1 MLVNLDEEDERSHHS
16 SPHTIVPI
24 LYTSR
29 LFMCPFNHPRLLR
42 NQVSAA
48 LAAASTAL
56 ASAQAAA
63 DKCSGAN
70 VLPEFDV
77 GATKKAYEAL
87 IDNSDLEAADATRS
101 GRDWVR

>member
-1 MLVNLDEEDERSHHS
+1 MNDLTTAVLAPSQQSRVPLTSSYLATLVHSITLDYFD
-16 SPHTIVPI
+16 
-24 LYTSR
+24 
-29 LFMCPFNHPRLLR
+29 
-42 NQVSAA
+42 QVSAA

-70 VLPEFDV
+70 VLSEYDV